1 MSKSVG
7 EYRIDIE
14 TDNEDID
21 SFKDRVARF
30 GSMLYRNLPWR
41 ETYDPYA
48 IWISEVMLQQTQVK
62 RVIGRW
68 ERWMDRYPTVDS
80 LAASGRA
87 EVLEEWQ
94 GLGYNRRAISIMN
107 AARMIS
113 DTGGVIPK
121 ETDRLLDL
129 PGIGPATA
137 AGIRAF
143 AFNLPGVYLETNVRS
158 VFLHEFFPNAV
169 DVPDSVIIPYVIETC
184 PKDPN
189 DWENGPR
196 SWYYALLD
204 YGAHIKKE
212 HQNPSRRS
220 KAYKKQSAFE
230 GSHRQKRAAV
240 VRVLLDMQSK
250 LGCGADIEEIAG
262 CLFGTGLCWDAD
274 QKSVDTAELQAIL
287 EELAAEGFCAQR
299 DDRWMV

>member
-1 MSKSVG
+1 MSKIDEG
-7 EYRIDIE
+7 NRIDKQ
-14 TDNEDID
+14 NEEIS
-21 SFKDRVARF
+21 SFKDRVTRF

-41 ETYDPYA
+41 ETNDPYA

-62 RVIGRW
+62 RVIERW
-68 ERWMDRYPTVDS
+68 ERWMDKYPTIDS
-80 LAASGRA
+80 LAASDRA

-94 GLGYNRRAISIMN
+94 GLGYNRRAISLMN
-107 AARMIS
+107 AARKIADS
-113 DTGGVIPK
+113 GGVIPK
-121 ETDRLLDL
+121 ETDRLLAL

-158 VFLHEFFPNAV
+158 VILHEFFPNAV
-169 DVPDSVIIPYVIETC
+169 DVPDSVIIPYVRETC

-204 YGAHIKKE
+204 YGAHLKKE

-220 KAYKKQSAFE
+220 KTYKKQSAFE

-240 VRVLLDMQSK
+240 VRVLLNMQSK
-250 LGCGADIEEIAG
+250 VGSGVDIEEIAR
-262 CLFGTGLCWDAD
+262 CLYGNGLRWGAE
-274 QKSVDTAELQAIL
+274 QNSVDTTELQAIL
-287 EELAAEGFCAQR
+287 EELAAEGFCVQR
-299 DDRWMV
+299 DDGWMV